1 MSFWQTSEGK
11 SATDTTGKFESN
23 GGIALIPENT
33 TCLAM
38 ITEANIAEYQ
48 GDEYINLAWT
58 VNKPDAYK
66 NRKVFQKVRVFDA
79 DTKKRDKALNMLAA
93 IDKNAGGV
101 LAQFNAAPTNV
112 TLLQIMNKPMLI
124 KVMVWDMNDKKGN
137 WVAAVSPRSTEEPV
151 PVQSQKAKPV
161 DDDAFDADI
170 PF

>member
-38 ITEANIAEYQ
+38 ITEANIAEYN

-93 IDKNAGGV
+93 IDKNAGGK
-101 LAQFNAAPTNV
+101 LSKYDTAPTNE
-112 TLLQIMNKPMLI
+112 TLLNLMQKPMLI

-151 PVQSQKAKPV
+151 SVQAPKVTPEV
-161 DDDAFDADI
+161 GEFDEI

>member
-11 SATDTTGKFESN
+11 SATDTTGKFESG

-66 NRKVFQKVRVFDA
+66 NRKVFQKVRIFDA
-79 DTKKRDKALNMLAA
+79 ETKKRDKALNMLAA
-93 IDKNAGGV
+93 IDKNAGGK
-101 LAQFNAAPTNV
+101 LSKSDSAPTNE
-112 TLLQIMNKPMLI
+112 TLLHLMQKPMLI
-124 KVMVWDMNDKKGN
+124 KVMVWEINDKTGN
-137 WVAAVSPRSTEEPV
+137 WVAAVSPRSVEEPV
-151 PVQSQKAKPV
+151 QAIKATPEIA
-161 DDDAFDADI
+161 DDNFDV

>member
-38 ITEANIAEYQ
+38 ITEANIAEYN

-66 NRKVFQKVRVFDA
+66 NRKVFQKVRIFDA

-93 IDKNAGGV
+93 IDKNAGGK
-101 LAQFNAAPTNV
+101 LSKSDTAPTNV

-124 KVMVWDMNDKKGN
+124 KVMVWDMNDRKGN

-151 PVQSQKAKPV
+151 PIQAKPV
-161 DDDAFDADI
+161 DDLADDGI